1 MEEEAMKK
9 GNLILV
15 LATIF
20 CLPMSCF
27 GETVIKEGTIQG
39 LYMVCEGQ
47 MTCSPQ
53 EEMIMAALE
62 EHFILVSDDG
72 EPYLLPNIRSA
83 VLAQVF
89 NRRVRVEG
97 ETRLQGRAIMV
108 SKAEVLRKG
117 KWKTF
122 FSPEIIEK
130 YMFHRYQPMP

>member
-1 MEEEAMKK
+1 MKK
-9 GNLILV
+9 AIV
-15 LATIF
+15 IPFLAMVF
-20 CLPMSCF
+20 YLPMWAL

-39 LYMVCEGQ
+39 LYMVCEGK

-62 EHFILVSDDG
+62 EHFVLLSDDG
-72 EPYLLPNIRSA
+72 KPYLLPNIRSV

-89 NRRVRVEG
+89 NRRVKVEG

-108 SKAEVLRKG
+108 SKAEVLWRG
-117 KWKTF
+117 KWKAF